1 MSCTGVAAAAAP
13 AVVAVLAMAPRGT
26 LSGPVAAVAAIAAV
40 VALAAVGKSRERGPH
55 GLLLLSRI
63 RDHKTAEGLR
73 TELRSRSMTND
84 CLCAGSSRSPL
95 AQRSSSWWAVMNSST
110 CSDEGGGP
118 TAICPSWGGA
128 CSEGTIGAD
137 GSVCCKGMAYSCELS
152 PAGAAAIIPY
162 EDSGP
167 HAMLPGCM

>member
-26 LSGPVAAVAAIAAV
+26 LSGPVAAAVAAVAAIAAV

-73 TELRSRSMTND
+73 TCTMGD
-84 CLCAGSSRSPL
+84 
-95 AQRSSSWWAVMNSST
+95 
-110 CSDEGGGP
+110 
-118 TAICPSWGGA
+118 
-128 CSEGTIGAD
+128 
-137 GSVCCKGMAYSCELS
+137 
-152 PAGAAAIIPY
+152 AGAR
-162 EDSGP
+162 
-167 HAMLPGCM
+167 GCLGHCYHVVSAVCLGEPN